1 MPNARDVT
9 QYPVK
14 SAIQDVTHFKCVIPI
29 ATGGLVSGTGAVG
42 VPSGVTATLRLA
54 NRCGVSRIGTGL
66 YHFGF
71 AGAPNGVIRAWVELQ
86 SATGPTVV
94 DMLPVKRDIPTGY
107 AQIQCYSASGTVA
120 DPARGDVL
128 GFEFIAFSTGNAAG
142 P

>member
-9 QYPVK
+9 QYPAK
-14 SAIQDVTHFKCVIPI
+14 DAIQDVVTFTNIIPI

-71 AGAPNGVIRAWVELQ
+71 AGAPNGSVRAWVELQ
-86 SATGPTVV
+86 SATGPTVI
-94 DMLPVKRDIPTGY
+94 DAQAVKRDIPTGY
-107 AQIQCYSASGTVA
+107 AQMQFYSASGSVA

-128 GFEFIAFSTGNAAG
+128 TFEFKAFSTGNAAG